1 MRSMG
6 FSYTSMG
13 VPPMRTFFGIGL
25 LVSCAAFPTAHAAA
39 PADTQAGYR
48 LPLKENWKIQPSTQV
63 QGDGKAISTVGFRT
77 ENWYPATVPSTVIAA
92 LVEDQVFPDPYYGL
106 NLRSLPGATNPI
118 GSEDF
123 MLRPMPPESPFRSSW
138 WYRTEFRIPPD
149 FQDKILWLNFSGVN
163 YRSNVWLN
171 GRQIA
176 DAAEMA
182 GTWRAFEF
190 DVTGSV
196 VLGVNCLAVEVF
208 PPGPDDLAITFVDWA
223 PTPPDKC
230 MGIWRDVYLTATGPI
245 SLRYPQ
251 VTTRLGLPAID
262 KADLTVSAELHNAT
276 AKAVRGLLKGD
287 IGDIHLRKQVE
298 LAPHEVKTASFTPDD
313 FAGLHLSSPR
323 LWWPAQVGLQNLYT
337 LSMEIEA
344 EGRISDRQSIRFG
357 IREIKAEVDAGD
369 HLVFSVHGK
378 KVLIRGAGYSFDM
391 LLRSSRERQEAELK
405 YVRDLNLNTIRM
417 EGKIEDDHFLD
428 LADEMGI
435 LVLAG
440 WCCCDQW
447 EQWSKWKKENYT
459 VAAESLRDQIR
470 RLRSHPSLLSWMNG
484 SDFPPPPD
492 VEQMYLRVLKENN
505 WPNPFQ
511 SSATATATTV
521 TGKSGVKMTGPYLY
535 VAPPYWLLDKKY
547 GGAHGF
553 NTETIPGPAI
563 PRVESLRRMLPRD
576 HLWPIDSYWDYHAE
590 GREFRSMELYE
601 EVVNARY
608 GPSASVEEYAAKAQV
623 AGYEAYRA
631 MFEAFGQNKYTATGV
646 IAWMLNSA
654 WPSLHY
660 HIYDYY
666 LRQGGA
672 YFGTKK
678 ANELLHIQ
686 YSYDDQSIVIVNSYY
701 QAYRGLK
708 ASARIYDLDMSERY
722 AKERILDVEPD
733 SSTRVFS
740 LPAIQNLTPTYFL
753 RLQLENENGAPAS
766 SNFYWLSV
774 KPDLLDWDN
783 TVRLR
788 TPSKQHADF
797 TGLTKLPK
805 VNLKLSSRSE
815 VKGEAGV
822 MHVTVENPTRSLA
835 FFVHLKVKDGLPEYD
850 EEQKFHEQEILPVL
864 WEDNYFPL
872 LPGERREL
880 TATYRAKDL
889 AGAAPVVEVEGWN
902 VAGVSR

>member
-1 MRSMG
+1 MRTFSGIVFLISCVG
-6 FSYTSMG
+6 FSYT
-13 VPPMRTFFGIGL
+13 
-25 LVSCAAFPTAHAAA
+25 HAAT
-39 PADTQAGYR
+39 PADAQAGSR
-48 LPLKENWKIQPSTQV
+48 LMLKENWKIQPSAQV
-63 QGDGKAISTVGFRT
+63 QRDGKEISTVGFRT
-77 ENWYPATVPSTVIAA
+77 DNWYPATVPSTVLAA
-92 LVEDQVFPDPYYGL
+92 LVENQVFLDPYYGL

-138 WYRTEFRIPPD
+138 WYRTEFSIPSA
-149 FQDKILWLNFSGVN
+149 FQDRTVWLHFSGVN

-171 GRQIA
+171 GHQIVN
-176 DAAEMA
+176 AAEMA
-182 GTWRAFEF
+182 GTWRTFEF
-190 DVTGSV
+190 DVTRFV
-196 VLGVNCLAVEVF
+196 VAGVNCLALEVF

-230 MGIWRDVYLTATGPI
+230 MGIWRDVYLTATGPV

-251 VTTRLGLPAID
+251 VITRLELPAAD
-262 KADLTVSAELHNAT
+262 KAHLTVAAELRNAT
-276 AKAVRGLLKGD
+276 GRTVSGLLKGD
-287 IGDIHLRKQVE
+287 IGGIHLQQQVD
-298 LAPHEVKTASFTPDD
+298 LSPHEVKTVRFTPDD
-313 FAGLHLSSPR
+313 FSDLHVSSPR
-323 LWWPAQVGLQNLYT
+323 LWWPVQVGPQNLYT
-337 LSMEIEA
+337 LNMQIEA
-344 EGRISDRQSIRFG
+344 DGGISDQQSIRFG

-369 HLVFSVHGK
+369 HLIFTVNGK
-378 KVLIRGAGYSFDM
+378 KILIRGAGYSFDM
-391 LLRSSRERQEAELK
+391 LLRSSLERQEAELK

-417 EGKIEDDHFLD
+417 EGKIEDDQFLD
-428 LADEMGI
+428 LTDELGI

-447 EQWSKWKKENYT
+447 EQWPKWKEENYT

-484 SDFPPPPD
+484 SDFPPPPE
-492 VEQMYLRVLKENN
+492 VEQMYIKILKDSN

-511 SSATATATTV
+511 SSATATVTTV
-521 TGKSGVKMTGPYLY
+521 TGKTGVKMTGPYLY

-563 PRVESLRRMLPRD
+563 PPVESLRRMLPRD
-576 HLWPIDSYWDYHAE
+576 QLWPIDSYWDYHAE

-623 AGYEAYRA
+623 SGYEAYRA
-631 MFEAFGQNKYTATGV
+631 MFEAFGRNKYVSTGV
-646 IAWMLNSA
+646 IGWMLNSA

-678 ANELLHIQ
+678 ANEPLHIQ

-701 QAYRGLK
+701 QAYKGLK

-722 AKERILDVEPD
+722 AKERIVDAEPD
-733 SSTRVFS
+733 SSTRVFV
-740 LPAIQNLTPTYFL
+740 LPEIANLTPTYFL
-753 RLQLENENGAPAS
+753 RLNLENENGTPAS

-797 TGLTKLPK
+797 ASLMKLPK
-805 VNLKLSSRSE
+805 INLKLSSRSE
-815 VKGEAGV
+815 VRGEIGV
-822 MHVTVENPTRSLA
+822 THVTVENPSRSLA
-835 FFVHLKVKDGLPEYD
+835 FFVRLKLKDGLPEYD
-850 EEQKFHEQEILPVL
+850 EEQKFHEQEILPVV
-864 WEDNYFPL
+864 WEDNYFSL
-872 LPGERREL
+872 MPGEKREL

-889 AGAAPVVEVEGWN
+889 AGAAPVVEVQGWN
-902 VAGVSR
+902 VAGASR

>member
-1 MRSMG
+1 
-6 FSYTSMG
+6 
-13 VPPMRTFFGIGL
+13 MRTFCGIVL
-25 LVSCAAFPTAHAAA
+25 LISSISCSYAHGAT
-39 PADTQAGYR
+39 PADTHSDGR
-48 LPLKENWKIQPSTQV
+48 LLLRENWKIQPSTQARS
-63 QGDGKAISTVGFRT
+63 DGEEISTAGFRT
-77 ENWYPATVPSTVIAA
+77 DDWYPATVPSTVLAA
-92 LVEDQVFPDPYYGL
+92 LVDAQVVLDPYYGL

-123 MLRPMPPESPFRSSW
+123 MLRPMPPGSPFRSSW
-138 WYRTEFRIPPD
+138 WYRTEFGIPPE
-149 FQDKILWLNFSGVN
+149 FQSKMLWLHFSGVN

-182 GTWRAFEF
+182 GTWRTFEF
-190 DVTGSV
+190 HVTKSLV
-196 VLGVNCLAVEVF
+196 PGVNCLAVEVF

-230 MGIWRDVYLTATGPI
+230 MGIWRDVYLTAAGPI
-245 SLRYPQ
+245 LLRCPQ
-251 VTTRLGLPAID
+251 VTTRLDLPATD
-262 KADLTVSAELHNAT
+262 KAYLTVTAELRNAT
-276 AKAVRGLLKGD
+276 TEVVDGLLKGE
-287 IGDIHLRKQVE
+287 IGEVHVSKPVE
-298 LAPHEVKTASFTPDD
+298 LAPHEVKTVSFTPAE
-313 FAGLHLSSPR
+313 FTELRIPNPS
-323 LWWPAQVGLQNLYT
+323 LWWPAQVGRQNLYT
-337 LSMEIEA
+337 LNMQIEV
-344 EGRISDRQSIRFG
+344 EGRISDQQSIRFG
-357 IREIKAEVDAGD
+357 IREIKAEVDAGN
-369 HLVFSVHGK
+369 HLVFSANGK
-378 KVLIRGAGYSFDM
+378 KILIRGAGYSFDM
-391 LLRSSRERQEAELK
+391 LLRSSPERQAAELE

-428 LADEMGI
+428 LADEMGV

-492 VEQMYLRVLKENN
+492 VEQMYVRILKENN

-535 VAPPYWLLDKKY
+535 VAPPYWLQDKKY

-553 NTETIPGPAI
+553 NTETAPGPAI
-563 PRVESLRRMLPRD
+563 PPVESLRRMMPRD

-623 AGYEAYRA
+623 SGYEAYRA
-631 MFEAFGQNKYTATGV
+631 MFEAFGRNKYTATGV
-646 IAWMLNSA
+646 IGWMLNSA

-678 ANELLHIQ
+678 ANEPLHIQ
-686 YSYDDQSIVIVNSYY
+686 YSYDDRSIVIVNSYY
-701 QAYRGLK
+701 EAYKGLK
-708 ASARIYDLDMSERY
+708 ASAGIYDLDMSEKY
-722 AKERILDVEPD
+722 AKERVLDVGPD
-733 SSTRVFS
+733 SSTRVFV
-740 LPAIQNLTPTYFL
+740 LPEIPHLTPVYFL
-753 RLQLENENGAPAS
+753 HLRLESENGTPVT
-766 SNFYWLSV
+766 SNFYWLSI

-788 TPSKQHADF
+788 TPSRQHADF
-797 TGLTKLPK
+797 TSLMELPK
-805 VNLKLSSRSE
+805 INLKLSSRSE
-815 VKGEAGV
+815 VKGETGV
-822 MHVTVENPTRSLA
+822 TRVTVENPTPTFA
-835 FFVHLKVKDGLPEYD
+835 FFVHLRLKDGLPEYD
-850 EEQKFHEQEILPVL
+850 EEQKFHEQEILPVI

-872 LPGERREL
+872 MPGEKREL
-880 TATYRAKDL
+880 TATYRAKDM
-889 AGAAPVVEVEGWN
+889 AGAAPVVEVGGWN
-902 VAGVSR
+902 VAGASR